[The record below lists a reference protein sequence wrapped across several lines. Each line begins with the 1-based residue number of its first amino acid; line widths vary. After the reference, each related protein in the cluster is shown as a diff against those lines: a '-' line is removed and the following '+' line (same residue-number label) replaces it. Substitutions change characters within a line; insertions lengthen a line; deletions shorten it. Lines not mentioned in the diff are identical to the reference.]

1 MKTASRISREGLR
14 ASRGHMLTRSTP
26 IHHLA
31 SHSHRPCG
39 GPCRPAVP
47 SIASPRSPRHPPVC
61 IHFSGWNREP
71 QKRCPLVWLVQAQGV
86 ECFVTPTGW
95 KFFGNLMD
103 ADRCSICGEES
114 FGTGQKPTYFAL
126 FLSFGT
132 GQKPIES
139 RHCLITIA
147 MGRRE
152 RPCPGERRDLGGP
165 GLAQYPGPQEFSQG
179 ARGSRTIL
187 RGKFQSPFPPLR
199 RCWCR
204 IPWCP

>member
-1 MKTASRISREGLR
+1 
-14 ASRGHMLTRSTP
+14 
-26 IHHLA
+26 
-31 SHSHRPCG
+31 
-39 GPCRPAVP
+39 
-47 SIASPRSPRHPPVC
+47 
-61 IHFSGWNREP
+61 
-71 QKRCPLVWLVQAQGV
+71 
-86 ECFVTPTGW
+86 
-95 KFFGNLMD
+95 MD

-165 GLAQYPGPQEFSQG
+165 GLAQYPGAQEFSQG
-179 ARGSRTIL
+179 ARGNHPPRQIPIPIPTFALVLVQDSLVSVKEVVEAHWLTYGRNYYTRYDYEGLEKAKGDAVMSHLRSNVIPSAAGQSFGPGMTIEKAEEFAYTDPIDGSVSTQQV
-187 RGKFQSPFPPLR
+187 RRRDPPH
-199 RCWCR
+199 
-204 IPWCP
+204 